1 MMKFWRRAGA
11 LMCERVRVRERAGE
25 RGGMRMASL
34 SNRLCRFSSVCN
46 CQCMCLFLC
55 VCPVHVCVDVN
66 M

>member
-1 MMKFWRRAGA
+1 
-11 LMCERVRVRERAGE
+11 MCVRERGGWREKEGGGGGERGGE